1 MGAFQLLHRAQDAPA
16 LGKTRAHHEQH
27 AAALRHQNAGIR
39 HQIDGRRI
47 ENDVIIVLLQAVK
60 QRFHAGGTEQFR
72 RVGRH
77 VAGKDDIKI
86 FDAGIMDG
94 LSKQLRLDKQVAQS
108 YLFLRGQQ
116 TRQLGTAQ
124 VAVDQK
130 DALLH
135 LRIGD
140 GKVECGDALSFGLH
154 GGGHDQDLARR
165 LVRQGKSHVGPQGL
179 VGLTDEKI
187 ALFRE
192 DVFPLHFHDRGSIR
206 RVVPPGS
213 PQKRKM
219 VVLHNALPLSAVLIG
234 FLCAETRLFPLILR
248 ERGDLPQHGQVE
260 KLRQVF
266 LVLDANVHQIQQ
278 RDIDDREKQ
287 THRAAQKGIFSIAW
301 GIAARGHLGMVD
313 DLGGAAFD
321 KFLDLAGGDG
331 RHRVGDLRRHFR
343 IRMGDVY

>member
-1 MGAFQLLHRAQDAPA
+1 
-16 LGKTRAHHEQH
+16 
-27 AAALRHQNAGIR
+27 
-39 HQIDGRRI
+39 
-47 ENDVIIVLLQAVK
+47 
-60 QRFHAGGTEQFR
+60 
-72 RVGRH
+72 
-77 VAGKDDIKI
+77 
-86 FDAGIMDG
+86 MDG

-124 VAVDQK
+124 VTVDQK

-206 RVVPPGS
+206 CVVPPGS
-213 PQKRKM
+213 PQKGKQ
-219 VVLHNALPLSAVLIG
+219 VVLHIAFYLSPPCSSAFCALSPAFFRSFSAKEGICPSMGRSKSCVRSSS
-234 FLCAETRLFPLILR
+234 FLMRT
-248 ERGDLPQHGQVE
+248 
-260 KLRQVF
+260 
-266 LVLDANVHQIQQ
+266 
-278 RDIDDREKQ
+278 
-287 THRAAQKGIFSIAW
+287 SI
-301 GIAARGHLGMVD
+301 RYSSVT
-313 DLGGAAFD
+313 
-321 KFLDLAGGDG
+321 
-331 RHRVGDLRRHFR
+331 
-343 IRMGDVY
+343 